1 MREDLREKWRQFQ
14 KSKWYKPVISVI
26 IIFSVIPWAFLIFLT
41 NKPQQA
47 QKSIFAMDTYMT
59 LSCMGKDAD
68 SALDE
73 ACEEIKR
80 LDALLC
86 AANEN
91 SEVARL
97 NSAGGG
103 AVSSDIARLLNAS
116 LNLYADTN
124 GAFDAALLPLT
135 SAWGFSTGEYR
146 VPTRAELEN
155 SLSLSGSE
163 NITFNGKTLAMEQGS
178 GLDLG
183 GIAKGYA
190 GDRVRDILKA
200 RGISSA
206 CISLGGNVC
215 VIGSRED
222 SKPWRVGIQD
232 PQGGYLGILSVEDMS
247 VVTSGSY
254 ERYFT
259 DNSGRTYH
267 HILDP
272 ETGYPADSGLVSVT
286 IVCESGTLADGLS
299 TACFVMGAQKA
310 LEYRRERGDFELV
323 MLCEDGTLY
332 ATQGLKD
339 SFESQREVIWED

>member
-1 MREDLREKWRQFQ
+1 MREELREKWRQFQ

-26 IIFSVIPWAFLIFLT
+26 VIFSVIPWVFLIFLA

-59 LSCMGKDAD
+59 LSCTGNDAE
-68 SALDE
+68 SALDD

-80 LDALLC
+80 LDEMLS
-86 AANEN
+86 AADEN
-91 SEVARL
+91 SEVAKL

-103 AVSSDIARLLNAS
+103 RVSNDIAQLLNAS
-116 LNLYADTN
+116 LNLYADTS
-124 GAFDAALLPLT
+124 GAFDPALLPLT
-135 SAWGFSTGEYR
+135 SAWGFSSGEYR
-146 VPTRAELEN
+146 VPTRSELD
-155 SLSLSGSE
+155 SALCISGSD
-163 NITFNGKTLAMEQGS
+163 NISFDGETLVMAQGA

-190 GDRVRDILKA
+190 ADRVRDILKA
-200 RGISSA
+200 HEISSA

-215 VIGSRED
+215 VIGARENG
-222 SKPWRVGIQD
+222 KPWRVGIQD
-232 PQGGYLGILSVEDMS
+232 PQGGYLGILSVKDIS

-259 DNSGRTYH
+259 DDSGHTYH
-267 HILDP
+267 HILNP
-272 ETGYPADSGLVSVT
+272 QTGYPADSGVVSVT
-286 IVCESGTLADGLS
+286 IICEDGTLADGLS

-310 LEYRRERGDFELV
+310 LEYQKQRGDFELV

-339 SFESQREVIWED
+339 IFEPQREVIWED